1 MCDPSDADARHL
13 DAIADDVRGILG
25 NEVDL
30 VSLEPDETAGGI
42 VLLARYRLGEFTD
55 VSLGAGPSLLAAH
68 GALREQLVADRIG
81 IGLAALTA
89 AR

>member
-1 MCDPSDADARHL
+1 MCDLSEADARYL

-30 VSLEPDETAGGI
+30 VSLEPDATSEGI
-42 VLLARYRLGEFTD
+42 VLLARYQLGEFTHA
-55 VSLGAGPSLLAAH
+55 SLGAGPSLLAAH
-68 GALREQLVADRIG
+68 AALRQQIVADRIG

-89 AR
+89 GR